1 MVENEKYYPIQIHT
15 SNPVGRANMER
26 MIDRFWKLFLPEE
39 EVWKIIKKSRKEMCV
54 LKQTYKYE
62 KIVLN
67 FENLDYIIIPFEYI
81 EQFSFERIVQKNH
94 VSPTNETLCY

>member
-1 MVENEKYYPIQIHT
+1 
-15 SNPVGRANMER
+15 
-26 MIDRFWKLFLPEE
+26 
-39 EVWKIIKKSRKEMCV
+39 MCV

-67 FENLDYIIIPFEYI
+67 FENLDHIIIPFEYI

-94 VSPTNETLCY
+94 VSPTNETLCYYILESLNLVLKKFTSCNILMI